1 MPKRALAVIIAGFFT
16 VFIAY
21 AVRYGYGML
30 LPEMLPALSISKTE
44 AGVIFSSYFIA
55 YTIFSPLLGVLAD
68 RFDVRTL
75 LTLFVGLLGIGAFLM
90 SYASSVL
97 NASLFFTLAG
107 IGHSACWVPVVTL
120 VQRWV
125 SDRRRGMALAFT
137 DLGSALGIV
146 VWSSVLPIIVG
157 AYDWRRGWV
166 SLGVMA
172 FLVAGL
178 NYVCVRGP
186 VEDRH
191 NLQGADQ
198 DGISTEPFRKT
209 YMKLFID
216 TKFWLIGISYL
227 LLSFAVLIP
236 YTFLSTY
243 AVEGLRA
250 PYENATRLIGVIG
263 LLGIVGKLILGS
275 LSDTLG
281 RIRVMMTCGALL
293 ALGSLGMAYS
303 KGLFHLT
310 VTTAVFGLG
319 YGAIWPVY
327 AAAARD
333 YFRRSVAGSVIG
345 LWTLCLGVGSVIS
358 PILGGWVID
367 RTGSYSSAFLLA
379 LAASVIALIL
389 LLPIPNRAYTKGMSA
404 TIKS

>member
-16 VFIAY
+16 LFIAY

-30 LPEMLPALSISKTE
+30 LPEMLPALSISKTQ

-68 RFDVRTL
+68 RYDVRTL
-75 LTLFVGLLGIGAFLM
+75 LTLFVALLGTGAFLM

-107 IGHSACWVPVVTL
+107 IGHSACWVPVVAL

-125 SDRRRGMALAFT
+125 TDRRRGMALAFT

-146 VWSSVLPIIVG
+146 VWSSVLPAIVA
-157 AYDWRRGWV
+157 AYDWRKGWV

-178 NYVCVRGP
+178 NYVSVKSP
-186 VEDRH
+186 TKEQPDP
-191 NLQGADQ
+191 QGSKQ
-198 DGISTEPFRKT
+198 DGPSTDPFRKT
-209 YMKLFID
+209 YMKLFTD
-216 TKFWLIGISYL
+216 PKFWLIGFSYL

-236 YTFLSTY
+236 YTFLTTY
-243 AVEGLRA
+243 AVEGLGA
-250 PYENATRLIGVIG
+250 PYEHATRLIAVIG
-263 LLGIVGKLILGS
+263 LLGIVGKLILGT

-281 RIRVMMTCGALL
+281 RIRVMMTCSALL

-303 KGLFHLT
+303 KGLLSLT
-310 VTTAVFGLG
+310 FTTAVFGLG

-333 YFRRSVAGSVIG
+333 YFRRNVAGSVIG
-345 LWTLCLGVGSVIS
+345 LWTLYLGVGSIIS
-358 PILGGWVID
+358 PILSGWAID
-367 RTGSYSSAFLLA
+367 TTGTYMSAFLLGF
-379 LAASVIALIL
+379 AASVIAFLL
-389 LLPIPNRAYTKGMSA
+389 LLPIPNRAYVRSINR